1 MGGGQR
7 VIVAPE
13 ILRVGV
19 FCMFSVAWSLNQH
32 VASKQPLSFKHR
44 EPGIAWQQQVMQR
57 FAVISLFETID
68 QWTALQRDLACLV
81 TNKRIAIY
89 PANRHRQGKH
99 QGVTFLPE
107 MMDMQIATGEYPA

>member
-1 MGGGQR
+1 
-7 VIVAPE
+7 
-13 ILRVGV
+13 
-19 FCMFSVAWSLNQH
+19 
-32 VASKQPLSFKHR
+32 
-44 EPGIAWQQQVMQR
+44 MQR

-107 MMDMQIATGEYPA
+107 MMDMQIALANILRDRRAVQGDVRTLAPVR